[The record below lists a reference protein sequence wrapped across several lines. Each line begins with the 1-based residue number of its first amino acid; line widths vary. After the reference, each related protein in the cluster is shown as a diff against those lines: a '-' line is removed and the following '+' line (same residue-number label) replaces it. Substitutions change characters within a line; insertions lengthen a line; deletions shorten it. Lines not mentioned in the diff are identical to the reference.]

1 MAKRIVLLM
10 QFYDPEPIY
19 KGQKFAEKLQNMG
32 YDIEVVTGF
41 PNYPGGKVYDG
52 YKIRVLKREK
62 INGINITRIPL
73 YPSHDSSRIGRVL
86 NYVSFMLS
94 AFFYLLFGAR
104 KSDMIYVYH
113 PPLTVGLAAAAA
125 QLVRRTPIVL
135 DIHDLWPDTLP
146 ATGMLTN
153 PKLLKVI
160 DAACNWLYRRATRII
175 VQSDGFKALLMKRG
189 VPEDKLVTVIG
200 WHDEDA
206 IQKPAQAEPEG
217 FPADDNSLRV
227 LFAGNMGRAQALDSV
242 IEAAAQLAEAGHERD
257 VSFFFLGSGL
267 ALDDLKAQAA
277 QANLSNVTFLGRVPP
292 HEVGGYFAAADCLLV
307 HLRDEPLFSITI
319 PSKTQA
325 YLLAGKPILMAVAGE
340 ASRLV
345 ETAKAGI
352 AANPQDPSSIAQA
365 CLDLARMSAEQRE
378 LLGSA
383 GRAFYLRE
391 LSMDTGMAKFN
402 AVFQSVFRG

>member
-19 KGQKFAEKLQNMG
+19 KGQKFAETLRDMG
-32 YDIEVVTGF
+32 YDVEVVTGF

-52 YKIRVLKREK
+52 YKIRPLKREK
-62 INGINITRIPL
+62 INGIDITRLPL
-73 YPSHDSSRIGRVL
+73 YPSHDSSRMGRVL
-86 NYVSFMLS
+86 NYLSFFLS
-94 AFFYLLFGAR
+94 AFLYLLFGAR
-104 KSDMIYVYH
+104 RSDLIYVYH

-153 PKLLKVI
+153 PRLLRWI
-160 DAACNWLYRRATRII
+160 DVACNWLYRRATRII
-175 VQSDGFKALLMKRG
+175 VQSDGFKKLLIKRG
-189 VPEDKLVTVIG
+189 VPENKLVTVIG

-206 IQKPAQAEPEG
+206 IQRQVEAEPEG
-217 FPADDNSLRV
+217 FPEDGSLRV

-242 IEAAAQLAEAGHERD
+242 VEAAAQLAEAGHERD
-257 VSFFFLGSGL
+257 VSFLFLGSGL
-267 ALDDLKAQAA
+267 ALDELKAQAE

-292 HEVGGYFAAADCLLV
+292 LEIAGYFAAADCLLV
-307 HLRDEPLFSITI
+307 HLRDEPLFAITI

-325 YLLAGKPILMAVAGE
+325 YLLAGKPILMAVKGE

-352 AANPQDPSSIAQA
+352 VANPQDPSSIAKA
-365 CLDLARMSAEQRE
+365 CLELARMPTEQRK

-383 GRAFYLRE
+383 GRAFYWRE

>member
-1 MAKRIVLLM
+1 MTKRIVLLM

-19 KGQKFAEKLQNMG
+19 KGQKFAETLRDMG

-52 YKIRVLKREK
+52 YKIRLLKREK
-62 INGINITRIPL
+62 INGIDITRIPL
-73 YPSHDSSRIGRVL
+73 YPSHDRSRMGRVL
-86 NYVSFMLS
+86 NYVSFMFS
-94 AFFYLLFGAR
+94 AFFYMLFGAR
-104 KSDMIYVYH
+104 RSDLIYVYH

-160 DAACNWLYRRATRII
+160 DAACNWLYRRAARII

-189 VPEDKLVTVIG
+189 VPEEKLVTVIG
-200 WHDEDA
+200 WHDEYA
-206 IQKPAQAEPEG
+206 IQQQVDVEPDGFPEG
-217 FPADDNSLRV
+217 GSLRV

-242 IEAAAQLAEAGHERD
+242 IEAAEQLAKAGHERD
-257 VSFFFLGSGL
+257 VSFLFLGSGL

-352 AANPQDPSSIAQA
+352 AACPQDPCSIAQA
-365 CLDLARMSAEQRE
+365 CLELARMPAEQRE

-383 GRAFYLRE
+383 GRAFYWRK

-402 AVFQSVFRG
+402 AVFQAAIRG